1 MLFGFAAGHLTW
13 NQPTSFAVIWRWFSG
28 VISVTIGD
36 GFKARLEF
44 VLEQVFKNHSDGGD
58 HERRAFVARRLL
70 QAAQRGVLSLEK
82 LKSVAQE
89 ALLEAFRSSKSA

>member
-1 MLFGFAAGHLTW
+1 MIILGLRDFGTGASASPLSGAG
-13 NQPTSFAVIWRWFSG
+13 SG

-36 GFKARLEF
+36 GFKVRLEF

-58 HERRAFVARRLL
+58 HDSRAFVARRLL

-82 LKSVAQE
+82 LKGVAQE
-89 ALLEAFRSSKSA
+89 ALHEALQSSKSA